1 MLNQYT
7 KEVLTLDKSIF
18 IASCLWLEKM
28 EAITNNETQEIL
40 SIRKHRYEVAH
51 KLPEYIIDDNVNIN
65 IKYLFKMQE
74 ILKKIDVWWIKE
86 VELTINPD
94 FKNVNREEL
103 DVKSGS
109 MLLLN
114 HLLSILKSNG
124 NLNNKNE
131 LPRRKRT
138 GYQQG
143 KYF

>member
-1 MLNQYT
+1 
-7 KEVLTLDKSIF
+7 
-18 IASCLWLEKM
+18 
-28 EAITNNETQEIL
+28 
-40 SIRKHRYEVAH
+40 
-51 KLPEYIIDDNVNIN
+51 
-65 IKYLFKMQE
+65 
-74 ILKKIDVWWIKE
+74 